1 MKFKVSD
8 RLTERL
14 YLGPVI
20 ILFFYPTIIL
30 LGSWYMEDLIG
41 VEKFF
46 YVFILS
52 GLFPAFLNYRG
63 KCDFRDYAKL
73 HYIEIVDKGLI
84 SHELDVQEMLLWES
98 IKEVKV
104 KYSKHKVKS
113 IKLKGYDG
121 LTIDLSRYENLDLVA
136 TELEKYVEASKW
148 I

>member
-1 MKFKVSD
+1 MQFKISD
-8 RLTERL
+8 RLTRKL
-14 YLGPVI
+14 YLRPVG
-20 ILFFYPTIIL
+20 ILFFFPLAIL
-30 LGSWYMEDLIG
+30 LGVSLMG
-41 VEKFF
+41 SSVELESLP
-46 YVFILS
+46 YLFILF
-52 GLFPAFLNYRG
+52 GLFPAFFSYRN